1 MAPSLT
7 ETLFALDLGDRVVGV
22 TRYCDYP
29 PRVRE
34 LPEVGGYLDP
44 SYESIVSLRPDLVVL
59 MQSHGE
65 VERRL
70 QGLGIAT
77 LRTDQERLDG
87 ILASIELIAERCGV
101 PDRGRKLAGEIS
113 ARVARVQQA
122 VADRP
127 PVRTLV
133 SVGRPAARGAVTS
146 VWAAG
151 PDTFYSDAL
160 RIAGGVN
167 VVEEVGVAYP
177 EIGREGMLA
186 LDPDVVVEIVPG
198 TGAAAVPPATVL
210 GEWTTFKVLPAVA
223 SGRVEVLVGDAYVR
237 PGPRIVE
244 LVEALAATIRSDV
257 AVRGGE

>member
-1 MAPSLT
+1 
-7 ETLFALDLGDRVVGV
+7 
-22 TRYCDYP
+22 
-29 PRVRE
+29 
-34 LPEVGGYLDP
+34 
-44 SYESIVSLRPDLVVL
+44 
-59 MQSHGE
+59 
-65 VERRL
+65 
-70 QGLGIAT
+70 
-77 LRTDQERLDG
+77 
-87 ILASIELIAERCGV
+87 
-101 PDRGRKLAGEIS
+101 
-113 ARVARVQQA
+113 
-122 VADRP
+122 
-127 PVRTLV
+127 
-133 SVGRPAARGAVTS
+133 VGRPAVRGAVTS

-186 LDPDVVVEIVPG
+186 LDPDVVVEIVPE

-257 AVRGGE
+257 AARGGE